1 MKLEYINYPQLI
13 KNLQYL
19 TLDEPPRERE
29 RERLGLRIANLPFE
43 ALEARHEGGEAVN
56 GVVLR
61 TVRVNGVRD
70 AGNNGGDFLLD
81 DAVVGSDRLLV
92 VLERDPQEL
101 VLQLERLGEVCQ
113 LGGRRSWR
121 SGGGGDRGGCG
132 GGGGGGGGS
141 CCGGWRAVGE
151 RIHENW
157 RERARAVVGKEPWEK
172 TARTIRIHL
181 HCEGFIKIMIKIH
194 LIHFENDGV
203 SIRCFFFIFLTGTR
217 RVFILYTL
225 SSRFLRLM
233 FHFTFFFL
241 IYLFI
246 IIIIKFDVLLF

>member
-19 TLDEPPRERE
+19 TLDEPPRERERE

-113 LGGRRSWR
+113 LGGRRRGR

-194 LIHFENDGV
+194 LIHYENDGV
-203 SIRCFFFIFLTGTR
+203 SIRCFFYFSHWDEKG
-217 RVFILYTL
+217 VYTL
-225 SSRFLRLM
+225 Y
-233 FHFTFFFL
+233 L
-241 IYLFI
+241 IL
-246 IIIIKFDVLLF
+246 